1 MEAVAEGNDPPAQS
15 IVQFEQQITS
25 GNVSVLVYN
34 AQTVTPLTQSI
45 KALAAQHNIPIV
57 GVTETIQPP
66 DVPFQVWM
74 NAELISL
81 QNALNANALG
91 Q

>member
-1 MEAVAEGNDPPAQS
+1 MK
-15 IVQFEQQITS
+15 QIATEH
-25 GNVSVLVYN
+25 NV
-34 AQTVTPLTQSI
+34 TV
-45 KALAAQHNIPIV
+45 V

-74 NAELISL
+74 NAELLGL

>member
-1 MEAVAEGNDPPAQS
+1 M
-15 IVQFEQQITS
+15 
-25 GNVSVLVYN
+25 
-34 AQTVTPLTQSI
+34 
-45 KALAAQHNIPIV
+45 KALAAQEGIPVI

-66 DVPFQVWM
+66 DATFEEWM
-74 NAELISL
+74 NAQILSL